1 MWYHLCTRCSKST
14 QSENVVGAL
23 IVPVDPM
30 IREWANQRE
39 TKVQELSEIREL
51 VIYGNKENG

>member
-1 MWYHLCTRCSKST
+1 
-14 QSENVVGAL
+14 
-23 IVPVDPM
+23 M